1 VFFGFGG
8 VKIKI
13 KFFLATI
20 IVFSLAMISIS
31 SISAA
36 DATLNA
42 TSYNSSSD
50 LTAPTIKSISPANKA
65 TNVATNKVIK
75 VTFSESIKKGN
86 GYIRL
91 KNSAGKSISITTSIS
106 GNVLTI
112 DPTPTL
118 TRGAKYY
125 LYIYS
130 GSIKDLSGNKY
141 VYKGSTTFKTDC
153 TAPTIKTISP
163 ANKATNVVTSKTIT
177 VTFSESIKKGTGYI
191 RLKNSAGKSISIK
204 TSISGNILTI
214 NPTPTLARGAKY
226 YLYIHSGSIK
236 DLSNNKY
243 VYSGVKT
250 FKTDGTAPTIKTISP
265 TNQATN
271 IAVNKVIKVTFS
283 ESIKKGTGT
292 IVLKD
297 SSGRVIAVTT
307 SISGNVLTI
316 TPTHNLTNGT
326 KYYLYLNSGS
336 VTDLSNN
343 KYVYK
348 GSTTFKTKSGSM
360 HAIWLPSSYVTYDT
374 LNMTQLTKMGITD
387 VFIKV
392 SETNYKS
399 VLTSIFS
406 KVSGTGIN
414 VHAWV
419 TCFKYSNGSWA
430 NPQNSTYVNSLVSFI
445 SSVTQYSVNGLHVSG
460 IHLDYV
466 RYPGTA
472 YKYNGTALITAF
484 VQKVYNTVKSIDSSV
499 SVSAALMPE
508 GSVNGY
514 YYGQDYAQLAKY
526 LSFMVIMTYKG
537 NYGYDSP
544 TGTNSGGKSGA
555 DWIGSTIK
563 YIVSQAGSTPVIAGL
578 QTYRA
583 DGMESQLLSASE
595 LQNDINA
602 AINNGSSGY
611 VLFRYGL
618 IDDAFLDI

>member
-1 VFFGFGG
+1 
-8 VKIKI
+8 
-13 KFFLATI
+13 
-20 IVFSLAMISIS
+20 MISIS

-50 LTAPTIKSISPANKA
+50 LTAPTMKSISPANKA
-65 TNVATNKVIK
+65 VNVATNKVIK
-75 VTFSESIKKGN
+75 VTFSEPIKKGT

-91 KNSAGKSISITTSIS
+91 KNSAGKSISITTSTS

-112 DPTPTL
+112 DPTLTL
-118 TRGAKYY
+118 ARGAKYY

-141 VYKGSTTFKTDC
+141 VYSGVKTFKTDG
-153 TAPTIKTISP
+153 TAPTIKAISP
-163 ANKATNVVTSKTIT
+163 TNKATNVVTSKTIK

-214 NPTPTLARGAKY
+214 DPIPNLAKGARY
-226 YLYIHSGSIK
+226 YLYIYSGSIK
-236 DLSNNKY
+236 DLSGNKY
-243 VYSGVKT
+243 VYKGSTT
-250 FKTDGTAPTIKTISP
+250 FKTDGTAPTIKAISP

-271 IAVNKVIKVTFS
+271 VAVNKVIKVTFS

-297 SSGRVIAVTT
+297 SSGKVIAVTT
-307 SISGNVLTI
+307 SISSNVLTI
-316 TPTHNLTNGT
+316 TPSRNLTNGT

-348 GSTTFKTKSGSM
+348 GSTTFKTKYATVNGV
-360 HAIWLPSSYVTYDT
+360 WLPSSYASTV
-374 LNMTQLTKMGITD
+374 NVAALTKKGITD
-387 VFIKV
+387 IFIKV
-392 SETNYKS
+392 SQTNYKS
-399 VLTSIFS
+399 VLTTILNR
-406 KVSGTGIN
+406 VSGTGIN

-430 NPQNSTYVNSLVSFI
+430 NPQNSTYVNGLVSFI

-484 VQKVYNTVKSIDSSV
+484 VQKVYNTVKSVDSSV
-499 SVSAALMPE
+499 AVSAALMPE

-618 IDDAFLDI
+618 IDDAFLNI